1 MQCAANFEIRAECS
15 IVVNDRVLEWTHPK
29 GLYRVRL
36 KNVPRNTFDNPFLL
50 SLQLYFETPSLDE
63 AKELVNELVADCLNF
78 LAFSTG
84 GGFRVQRIRQ
94 IVDATPKCGMRDVL
108 MWGDTIQYED
118 PQPCIDDQTAKSIG
132 RLLQFDCPPA
142 IRRAL
147 RWYRL
152 AVNDTQPDD
161 QFMAFWFALEIIAEH
176 QKTPQKVPDR
186 CPHCR
191 SPLFC
196 ETCKTHPEHRPYA
209 KQAIVSLLRAVD
221 PQCDDST
228 IELLD
233 KSRNSL
239 MHGSTLREI
248 EESLPDPHEQ
258 VVDVLG
264 RLVWRALLHQFP
276 REMFDGKMVIGYPT
290 TYVHYVANAIAH
302 IQTIVP
308 QSADG
313 NLDMSFTGMTA
324 KMESDGPP
332 QSALPSVIH
341 MTADQHERLM
351 RLGYGAGDQ
360 KDMCR
365 RVANKYE
372 KQGESVA
379 TLVLATDLTVIRSAL
394 ERGEEGDWQSLFR
407 ELLPEFVL
415 SRGLVQ

>member
-1 MQCAANFEIRAECS
+1 M
-15 IVVNDRVLEWTHPK
+15 
-29 GLYRVRL
+29 
-36 KNVPRNTFDNPFLL
+36 
-50 SLQLYFETPSLDE
+50 
-63 AKELVNELVADCLNF
+63 
-78 LAFSTG
+78 
-84 GGFRVQRIRQ
+84 
-94 IVDATPKCGMRDVL
+94 
-108 MWGDTIQYED
+108 
-118 PQPCIDDQTAKSIG
+118 
-132 RLLQFDCPPA
+132 
-142 IRRAL
+142 
-147 RWYRL
+147 
-152 AVNDTQPDD
+152 
-161 QFMAFWFALEIIAEH
+161 
-176 QKTPQKVPDR
+176 
-186 CPHCR
+186 
-191 SPLFC
+191 
-196 ETCKTHPEHRPYA
+196 
-209 KQAIVSLLRAVD
+209 
-221 PQCDDST
+221 
-228 IELLD
+228 
-233 KSRNSL
+233 
-239 MHGSTLREI
+239 REI

-276 REMFDGKMVIGYPT
+276 KEMFDGKMVIGYPT

-415 SRGLVQ
+415 SRGPVQ